1 MFEHFGMP
9 LLKKVGMQV
18 TDEIGS
24 STLLGCGFNVTK
36 DGTVGSEQEPQTPF
50 CPVPGP
56 STKWAF
62 A

>member
-1 MFEHFGMP
+1 MP

-18 TDEIGS
+18 TDEIGG